1 MIKRHRLLSVAVAS
15 RKIAFVFLIDG
26 CLKDW
31 QLSRAGGMSA
41 PKGRSFLRTA
51 IAQCKPDLVVIENPY
66 GPTRK
71 YGRPHEILL
80 AMAQDLADSTTPHRL
95 VMRAQ
100 AYANKYEEAAALA
113 KQFPEIAPWLPKPR
127 RIWDNEP
134 TEMIYF
140 EALALTRDEGLLKR
154 LA

>member
-1 MIKRHRLLSVAVAS
+1 MTIERQRVLSIAVAS
-15 RKIAFVFLIDG
+15 RKIAYVFLIDG

-31 QLSRAGGMSA
+31 QLSRAGGRSA

-51 IAQCKPDLVVIENPY
+51 IAQYKPDLVVIENPY

-71 YGRPHEILL
+71 YGKPREILL
-80 AMAQDLADSTTPHRL
+80 TMAQDLADSATPHRL
-95 VMRAQ
+95 VIRTQ
-100 AYANKYEEAAALA
+100 TFANKYEEAAALA
-113 KQFPEIAPWLPKPR
+113 RQFPEISPWLPKTR

-140 EALALTRDEGLLKR
+140 EALALVRGEVC
-154 LA
+154 